1 MNWQVLRS
9 TQVFALFVGAVVVA
23 VVVFLFATG
32 QFESDDDEDPL
43 ALPSE
48 GASELGDAMGGRVEL
63 AGAVVA
69 LAEAFQLG
77 DLRLLVTE
85 RRFGSQV
92 GENRDGVDAQ
102 GRFVVIALTARNTGM
117 DPITLGDRIQLL
129 DELGRSYSP
138 LPEASATA
146 ALRDPAREDGLTVEL
161 QPGLTVDFVLVF
173 DVPEEAKGLRLRV
186 RGGFADVD
194 LDD

>member
-9 TQVFALFVGAVVVA
+9 TQVFALFVGAVVVG

-43 ALPSE
+43 ALSSE
-48 GASELGDAMGGRVEL
+48 GVSAVDDAVGGRGDSTGSL
-63 AGAVVA
+63 VA
-69 LAEAFQLG
+69 LAEAFQVG

-85 RRFGSQV
+85 RLFGSQV
-92 GENRDGVDAQ
+92 GENRDGVNAQ

-117 DPITLGDRIQLL
+117 DPIMLGGRVQLF
-129 DELGRSYSP
+129 DDLGRSYSP
-138 LPEASATA
+138 VPEASATVA
-146 ALRDPAREDGLTVEL
+146 RRNPEREDGLAVEL

-173 DVPEEAKGLRLRV
+173 DVPEEAKGLRLRMG
-186 RGGFADVD
+186 GGFADVD